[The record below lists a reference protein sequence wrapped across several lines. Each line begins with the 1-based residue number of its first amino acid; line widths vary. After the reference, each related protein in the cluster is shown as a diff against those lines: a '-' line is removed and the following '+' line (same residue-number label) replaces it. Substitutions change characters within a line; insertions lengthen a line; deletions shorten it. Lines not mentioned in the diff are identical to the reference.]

1 MPPPESDILEI
12 IERNQDAWIALRQ
25 KRICVVG
32 GSGFI
37 GSWISNALI
46 QANLQ
51 LGLELELSITGR
63 DLAKA
68 RARLMSSD
76 VGRIRFISTEFSN
89 EKSTLPESDLYFHSV
104 TPSSVPFGE
113 SYDATIGDVT
123 RNATNAIF
131 ESINPNLV
139 TTVIHLS
146 SGAVYGVQD
155 FSTTHLC
162 ETQVNEERV
171 KLSNYGRIKLETERV
186 LMSKSI
192 TSEGML
198 KVSNPRLFAFLGP
211 LLPLDAHFAAGN
223 FMKNLINNEDILV
236 NGHPETKRS
245 YLYPTDLVSG
255 LIQLAAAPTSE
266 SINLGS
272 EIITTIGELANR
284 FSDYSVDSQIKYQ
297 NLGSVPS
304 SYVPCTKKFSSIYKW
319 KQEVEL
325 SDAIYRWHKWVK
337 SES

>member
-12 IERNQDAWIALRQ
+12 IQRNQGALIALRH

-51 LGLELELSITGR
+51 LGLELQISITGR

-68 RARLMSSD
+68 RARLIPSEI
-76 VGRIRFISTEFSN
+76 GTIKFISTEFGN
-89 EKSTLPESDLYFHSV
+89 EKCTLPESDLYFHSV
-104 TPSSVPFGE
+104 TPSSVPLGE
-113 SYDATIGDVT
+113 SYDEAIGDVT

-131 ESINPNLV
+131 ESINPELV

-155 FSTTHLC
+155 LSTTHIC
-162 ETQVNEERV
+162 ETPVTEERV
-171 KLSNYGRIKLETERV
+171 KLSNYGRIKLETEKV
-186 LMSKSI
+186 LMSKSVA
-192 TSEGML
+192 SKGML

-211 LLPLDAHFAAGN
+211 LLPLDTHFAAGN
-223 FMKNLINNEDILV
+223 FMNNLIKNENILV
-236 NGHPETKRS
+236 NGNPETKRS
-245 YLYPTDLVSG
+245 YLYPTDLISG
-255 LIQLAAAPTSE
+255 LIRIAAAPTSE

-272 EIITTIGELANR
+272 ETITTIGELANR
-284 FSDYSVDSQIKYQ
+284 FSEYSVDSRIMYQ
-297 NLGSVPS
+297 SLDSIPS
-304 SYVPCTKKFSSIYKW
+304 NYVPCTKKFSSIFEW

-325 SDAIYRWHKWVK
+325 SDAIYRWYKWVK